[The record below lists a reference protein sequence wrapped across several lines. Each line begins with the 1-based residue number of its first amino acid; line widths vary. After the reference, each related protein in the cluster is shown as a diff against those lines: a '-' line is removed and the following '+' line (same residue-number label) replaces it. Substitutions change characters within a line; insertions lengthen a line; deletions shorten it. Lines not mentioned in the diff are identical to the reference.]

1 MKKQMIE
8 IFRYGI
14 SGVTTTIINLYL
26 LKVFIDFG
34 MYYILANIISYI
46 IGVIINYILN
56 QKYVFSDS
64 ARGNTIEAKKQF
76 IKFLIMRIIS
86 LIIDTLLFYVAVSIF
101 NFPVYWS
108 RLILTIV
115 MILATFILNKWF
127 IFVGENKKISKE

>member
-1 MKKQMIE
+1 ME
-8 IFRYGI
+8 IFKYGI
-14 SGVTTTIINLYL
+14 SGVITTIINLYL
-26 LKVFIDFG
+26 LKIFIDFG